1 MSADHGD
8 SDGGEVPDSLNGDD
22 RASLPADSEQSGGP
36 ASTGPADTAI
46 GSGDAAA
53 LLVEVRSIRRQTRLA
68 RHAYWFPLVL
78 FGLLSCASIPFYIV
92 PQWSSLPLVVA
103 IQRPGLLDSP
113 YLGARSLLVRSGLP
127 LYWLVALL
135 LGVAATAFWYR
146 WHGQRVGLRTPSR
159 GYLITGLALLVAV
172 MLIPVIADYAP
183 HGPGRT
189 DALFYLI
196 PGDLVNRG
204 TFPFV
209 IIAIGLCVLAW
220 AERSIALAIVAAVYL
235 ALSLVASLYDLQ
247 NLLWRLGWT
256 LSAAAEG
263 LPNVVLPALVLLLSG
278 AGAWAVQR
286 RQRPLPAGDGPQQE
300 PA

>member
-1 MSADHGD
+1 MSADHGG
-8 SDGGEVPDSLNGDD
+8 SNGGEVPDDLTGDD
-22 RASLPADSEQSGGP
+22 RAAPPDPGEQPAGP
-36 ASTGPADTAI
+36 ASTEPDETAI

-53 LLVEVRSIRRQTRLA
+53 LLVEVRSLRRRTRLA

-78 FGLLSCASIPFYIV
+78 FGVLTCASIPFYIA
-92 PQWSSLPLVVA
+92 PQWLSLPLVVG
-103 IQRPGLLDSP
+103 IRRPGLLDSP
-113 YLGARSLLVRSGLP
+113 YLGAQSLLVRSGLP

-135 LGVAATAFWYR
+135 VGVAATAFWYR
-146 WHGQRVGLRTPSR
+146 WHGRRVGLRTPSR
-159 GYLITGLALLVAV
+159 GYLITGLALLVAA
-172 MLIPVIADYAP
+172 MLIPVIAEYAP
-183 HGPGRT
+183 HRPGQ
-189 DALFYLI
+189 ASVFLYLI

-220 AERSIALAIVAAVYL
+220 AERSIALAIVAAAYL
-235 ALSLVASLYDLQ
+235 SLSLVASLYDLV
-247 NLLWRLGWT
+247 NVLWRLGWT
-256 LSAAAEG
+256 LNAADQA